1 VSSGFD
7 DGKKD
12 APARRSALRGAVDFG
27 HLTQYTGGDTAIE
40 DELLELF
47 VSNAGRYLGLM
58 DAATDAQSWRD
69 AAHGLMGSARGIG
82 AWVVAETAQQ
92 AHEADPTADRA
103 RRTMIARL
111 RKEIAAVRKTALA
124 RQMSRPA
131 P

>member
-1 VSSGFD
+1 MSSGSD
-7 DGKKD
+7 DEKKD
-12 APARRSALRGAVDFG
+12 APARRFALHGAVDFG
-27 HLTQYTGGDTAIE
+27 HLTQYTGGDAAIE

-58 DAATDAQSWRD
+58 EAATDAQGWRD

-82 AWVVAETAQQ
+82 AWTVAETAQQ

-103 RRTMIARL
+103 RRILITRL